1 MCKQRIGVWAR
12 RFSKSLVDIPLW
24 DRIQEAFP
32 RRVELRLAG
41 VDEDAE
47 ELEEMFPTVAI
58 HQYAESGTIKK
69 EFEQEMLE
77 IDQEREEKRREEERL
92 SLELIESMAQE
103 EGVPTAGPSSSS
115 QSIKRNPLPGT
126 ILAYTT
132 SSASSDASDSGRL
145 SPVITT
151 STKVKR
157 AIGTNDSLTPPAIM
171 PTPTTAASST
181 SATDSQL
188 SHLSSDDSTLLLSE
202 YDENELELQRQAMA
216 RFEQAQKDAEYA
228 KQLSDDTRYSSPR
241 NKSLK
246 RAAEGSSPSATRM
259 TPSKKR
265 KGLKQLSL
273 QDMLKRN

>member
-157 AIGTNDSLTPPAIM
+157 DIGTNDSLTPPAIM
-171 PTPTTAASST
+171 PTLTTAASST

>member
-157 AIGTNDSLTPPAIM
+157 AIGTNELTPPAIM